1 MFFVVV
7 AGVLCAPIF
16 PVALRRLRSKWGG
29 ARRSKSQA
37 SAVLARRF
45 DQEENGILRGDRFVP
60 ASGGATD
67 SAACSVAG
75 EKYLREPSARR
86 RPKPVRL

>member
-29 ARRSKSQA
+29 GSSFEVA
-37 SAVLARRF
+37 SECGV
-45 DQEENGILRGDRFVP
+45 
-60 ASGGATD
+60 GAT
-67 SAACSVAG
+67 V
-75 EKYLREPSARR
+75 
-86 RPKPVRL
+86 